1 MKLVKTQVES
11 ELKRLAPPP
20 SKSDESAI
28 KAVCT
33 RVSEALDDGLPNLQ
47 MEVRIS
53 QLVRD
58 ALAQYATEQSA
69 LRASVTSQLGK
80 MEKML
85 EKIAGDASAAAEK
98 AGEAALSAAQASHA
112 AASAAVQASG
122 SKDHAEQAIVVA
134 GDARIAAEEALDTV
148 RRDSTSRGRSRA
160 HGSSAGRRSRSRSR
174 SRSRRSKERDGGRS
188 RN

>member
-1 MKLVKTQVES
+1 MKVVKQQVES
-11 ELKRLAPPP
+11 ELKRLTPTPP
-20 SKSDESAI
+20 KGDESAV
-28 KAVCT
+28 KLVCN
-33 RVSEALDDGLPNLQ
+33 RVAEALGDGLPNLQ
-47 MEVRIS
+47 MEARIS

-69 LRASVTSQLGK
+69 LRASVTAQLGK

-98 AGEAALSAAQASHA
+98 AGEAAMSAAQASHA
-112 AASAAVQASG
+112 AASAAAQASG
-122 SKDHAEQAIVVA
+122 SREM
-134 GDARIAAEEALDTV
+134 AEEALAVASDSRRASEDALDTL

-174 SRSRRSKERDGGRS
+174 SRRSKERDGGRYT

>member
-1 MKLVKTQVES
+1 MKLVKTQVDT
-11 ELKRLAPPP
+11 ELKRLTPPP

-28 KAVCT
+28 KNVCS
-33 RVSEALDDGLPNLQ
+33 RVSEALGDGLPNAQ
-47 MEVRIS
+47 MEARIS

-69 LRASVTSQLGK
+69 LRASVTAQLAK
-80 MEKML
+80 MEQLL

-122 SKDHAEQAIVVA
+122 SKDLTEEALAVA
-134 GDARIAAEEALDTV
+134 GDARRVSEDALDTL

-174 SRSRRSKERDGGRS
+174 SRRSKERDGGRYT
-188 RN
+188 R